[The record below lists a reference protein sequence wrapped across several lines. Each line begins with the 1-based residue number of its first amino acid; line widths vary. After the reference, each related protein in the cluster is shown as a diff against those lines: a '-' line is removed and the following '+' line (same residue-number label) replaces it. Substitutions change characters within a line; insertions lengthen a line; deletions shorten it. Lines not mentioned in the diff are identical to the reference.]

1 MMTIDEVIAH
11 EREGADIA
19 RGNIIKCNNI
29 GGYESWHNS
38 ECIKRAEEHE
48 QIAEWLEELKA
59 YKERKCNKSVYLAN
73 KSIDMIDAV
82 NKGHADGYNK
92 AIDDFAKWLEN
103 KKYLMKEINDH
114 YLCYAHYDEMQANDV
129 IREYLAEQL
138 KEGVNINE

>member
-11 EREGADIA
+11 EREGAYIA

-59 YKERKCNKSVYLAN
+59 YKSDKFAKNLQELVY
-73 KSIDMIDAV
+73 KQ
-82 NKGHADGYNK
+82 GYNK
-92 AIDDFAKWLEN
+92 AIDDFAKWLES
-103 KKYLMKEINDH
+103 KKYLMKEIHEH
-114 YLCYAHYDEMQANDV
+114 YLCYTHYDEMQANDV

-138 KEGVNINE
+138 KAGVEND